1 MGLGGGAGFPG
12 MGGGAGFPGMEGM
25 GGMGGAGFP
34 GMEGMDDGAGFPGM
48 GGGAGFP
55 GMGGEEESKDDP
67 NKGLMEMMKKMY
79 EEGDEETKKM
89 MTEAMM
95 KGMADQK

>member
-1 MGLGGGAGFPG
+1 MGLGGGYPGMGAEGGYPGMGDDAGFPG
-12 MGGGAGFPGMEGM
+12 MGGAEDKDP
-25 GGMGGAGFP
+25 
-34 GMEGMDDGAGFPGM
+34 
-48 GGGAGFP
+48 
-55 GMGGEEESKDDP
+55 KDDP